1 MARVKELD
9 LGRTHQVNAYRF
21 ARRELSNRGGG
32 IILADGVGLGKTYEA
47 LATVATLLST
57 REHGRERRRLQPF
70 RVLTVVPPRLITKWA
85 DELFLPDHFPKYMDD
100 WTSPATRAV
109 ASTFRDVVVL
119 RRARDLDNTAGQRRY
134 GKNVLPPGFYLV
146 NVNLL
151 HSPGQKA
158 TQLRNTPWDAI
169 IVDEAHLIA
178 RGLLDQHGGTLM
190 ASPKAA
196 IILLLTATPH
206 GIS

>member
-1 MARVKELD
+1 
-9 LGRTHQVNAYRF
+9 
-21 ARRELSNRGGG
+21 
-32 IILADGVGLGKTYEA
+32 VGLGKTYEA

-85 DELFLPDHFPKYMDD
+85 DELLLPDHFPKYMDD